1 MSEHIINTKDR
12 NYSGKTFG
20 VKFENGSAVV
30 NDNTVPEHLGR
41 HPEEVADLMK
51 RDFDYD
57 VRESGHTQQT
67 FAVPDLP
74 WKEAKSNMGSPL
86 ASWSDASEG
95 DTLVHHDYGQVT
107 VVKANKRSARVK
119 ADNGEVL
126 LVRDKDLLTKLN
138 ME

>member
-30 NDNTVPEHLGR
+30 NDNTVPEHFGR

-95 DTLVHHDYGQVT
+95 DTLVHDDYGQVT

>member
-20 VKFENGSAVV
+20 VTFENGSAVV

-41 HPEEVADLMK
+41 GVDEVADLMK

-57 VRESGHTQQT
+57 VRDSAHAKQS

-74 WKEAKSNMGSPL
+74 WKEAKTNVGKPL
-86 ASWSDASEG
+86 ASWSGATEG
-95 DTLVHHDYGQVT
+95 DILIHDDYGQVT